1 MNLVIYKIQA
11 PIREIWNTWLF
22 LVAKA
27 SIQSFYWDNH
37 ISYTEGWWA
46 KKSSKISF
54 YCYEKTVIY
63 TVSPKQKGAFFI
75 FSTHAHPPT
84 IHTHPLIPTLIHT
97 HTHTHTH
104 IYIYIYISSNFFE
117 CTDCWLS
124 ISVLCWSSRFYLP
137 EYRASK
143 WKATSTSLPG
153 HKVLPLY
160 NAMANGIRAEILFK

>member
-75 FSTHAHPPT
+75 FSTHAHPPI
-84 IHTHPLIPTLIHT
+84 IHTHPLIPTLIHIHT
-97 HTHTHTH
+97 HTHTHTPT
-104 IYIYIYISSNFFE
+104 YIYILVQTFLNVQ
-117 CTDCWLS
+117 TADCQYLF
-124 ISVLCWSSRFYLP
+124 SVDPQGFIYLNTGP
-137 EYRASK
+137 QNERLHPPVYLVTKSCHFTML
-143 WKATSTSLPG
+143 WP
-153 HKVLPLY
+153 
-160 NAMANGIRAEILFK
+160 ME